1 MIVSISAWQLSLA
14 IYSEQPRCLL
24 LQESSATTLPS
35 APSLS
40 HIRSQNQLQEKGQL
54 TRKRHFFMCTTKREK
69 SSKDTG
75 RQGSRVQSMPAT
87 LPGFSDHPPFL
98 PRIGLELM
106 THTSKPSTVSVFPG
120 PKGPKQEFQNY
131 EVCWCTSSQCVSF
144 LAFHKPAILRRFPA
158 FVCLVNIYSNFI
170 VWVSYPILWKAFASG
185 QVLLILHILVWRDSV
200 TWITS
205 LTGLQFLQSPKFWF
219 FNEDSL
225 VYWS

>member
-1 MIVSISAWQLSLA
+1 
-14 IYSEQPRCLL
+14 
-24 LQESSATTLPS
+24 
-35 APSLS
+35 
-40 HIRSQNQLQEKGQL
+40 
-54 TRKRHFFMCTTKREK
+54 MCTTKREK

-185 QVLLILHILVWRDSV
+185 QLLLILHILVWRDSV